1 MIFNATNLISETFDQ
16 RGVKY
21 RINDFDI
28 LSDIE
33 AGYKITGGPVIS
45 IRFISNGE
53 KNDVAVRVLGLFN
66 GIPAEKR
73 AVMLEACNQ
82 LMKEI
87 RFLKFCLDDKNDI
100 NVEYDFAMNTPDDA
114 IGECCFEMLARMMT
128 ILDQKYSVLARALY
142 GEQQDNKAR
151 DLTEALKLLRGM
163 QKEPIS
169 IIEQTKE

>member
-1 MIFNATNLISETFDQ
+1 M
-16 RGVKY
+16 
-21 RINDFDI
+21 
-28 LSDIE
+28 
-33 AGYKITGGPVIS
+33 
-45 IRFISNGE
+45 
-53 KNDVAVRVLGLFN
+53 AVRVLGLFN

-128 ILDQKYSVLARALY
+128 ILDQKYPVLAKALY

-163 QKEPIS
+163 QKNPIT
-169 IIEQTKE
+169 IKE